1 MLEIIER
8 HRRAASAGAAQNEV
22 DAVRRRH
29 RRDATIDPELAE
41 QIRASFLLAGPLL
54 ARFGRAE
61 MPPPG
66 GDFIGRR
73 RLDPHIDAFEA
84 LGAVCDCDGSFMLT
98 PSAACAPATC
108 SWTSPP

>member
-1 MLEIIER
+1 M
-8 HRRAASAGAAQNEV
+8 
-22 DAVRRRH
+22 RRRS
-29 RRDATIDPELAE
+29 RRSAVDPVLGE

-84 LGAVCDCDGSFMLT
+84 LGAVCGHDRAFVLHAGT
-98 PSAACAPATC
+98 ACARPTC
-108 SWTSPP
+108 SWTSHR